1 MFSFLLVFTLST
13 QAQWVKTASS
23 PKGSGITDLAVK
35 QSNGY
40 LFATT
45 GSFDWP
51 NADTGGV
58 HRSTDGGNTW
68 TRVFPAYVAR
78 VIDVTPDGNIWASVW
93 DFPNEDESMYS
104 SSDDG
109 DTWVLRYDGAPNNN
123 IFSFAYDPANP
134 QRMWLGI
141 RSAIVL
147 SNDGGQTWSHL
158 TAVNIGWWI
167 VQVVVQPP
175 AVGSGRV
182 FVIARNPATFED
194 HVYWN
199 DAPPGI
205 GWTAMTGDEPTD
217 TLVSMI
223 IVKDSTD
230 SFGREVDGLYVGTLN
245 GRIYKAGVYRP
256 AIPPPASIS
265 LVYEDPDGPS
275 ITAFAEIDFTEAADG
290 PAVSGPG
297 TRKHYSSKDDDDD
310 DDGPASGGSSG
321 GVVKSIDLGQT
332 WETVND
338 GLPATDVRM
347 SAIAAHITSGVTAT
361 VYAGMFLNQNDGG
374 PVYVQE
380 VIGTDVNPESPGIP
394 SSFVLNQNYPNP
406 FNPST
411 EISFQVSDFGLV
423 EVSIFDLLGRK
434 VATLVNEKKHP
445 GSYQVTW
452 DATGQPSGV
461 YFYRLS
467 TTDFVQTKKLVLL
480 R

>member
-1 MFSFLLVFTLST
+1 
-13 QAQWVKTASS
+13 
-23 PKGSGITDLAVK
+23 
-35 QSNGY
+35 
-40 LFATT
+40 
-45 GSFDWP
+45 
-51 NADTGGV
+51 
-58 HRSTDGGNTW
+58 
-68 TRVFPAYVAR
+68 
-78 VIDVTPDGNIWASVW
+78 
-93 DFPNEDESMYS
+93 
-104 SSDDG
+104 
-109 DTWVLRYDGAPNNN
+109 
-123 IFSFAYDPANP
+123 
-134 QRMWLGI
+134 
-141 RSAIVL
+141 
-147 SNDGGQTWSHL
+147 
-158 TAVNIGWWI
+158 
-167 VQVVVQPP
+167 
-175 AVGSGRV
+175 
-182 FVIARNPATFED
+182 
-194 HVYWN
+194 
-199 DAPPGI
+199 
-205 GWTAMTGDEPTD
+205 
-217 TLVSMI
+217 
-223 IVKDSTD
+223 
-230 SFGREVDGLYVGTLN
+230 
-245 GRIYKAGVYRP
+245 
-256 AIPPPASIS
+256 
-265 LVYEDPDGPS
+265 
-275 ITAFAEIDFTEAADG
+275 
-290 PAVSGPG
+290 
-297 TRKHYSSKDDDDD
+297 
-310 DDGPASGGSSG
+310 
-321 GVVKSIDLGQT
+321 VVKSIDLGQT